1 VAAGPSGMKNG
12 NVSVESS
19 PIQFSRHGKGDF
31 PARKKIK
38 GQDDEKGD
46 PLPAWLTQNWG
57 DG

>member
-1 VAAGPSGMKNG
+1 MKNG

-19 PIQFSRHGKGDF
+19 PIQFSRHEKGDF

-46 PLPAWLTQNWG
+46 PLPARLTQNWG

>member
-1 VAAGPSGMKNG
+1 MKNG

-38 GQDDEKGD
+38 SQDDEKGD
-46 PLPAWLTQNWG
+46 PLPARLKKS
-57 DG
+57 